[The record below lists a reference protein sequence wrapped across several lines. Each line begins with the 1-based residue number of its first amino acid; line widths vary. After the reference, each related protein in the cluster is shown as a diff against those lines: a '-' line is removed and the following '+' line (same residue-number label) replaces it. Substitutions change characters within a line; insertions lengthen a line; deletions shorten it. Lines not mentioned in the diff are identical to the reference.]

1 MALGGNASTVG
12 VDVSKRSIKIAAVR
26 PGRKPILLFA
36 TVFATPDGAIEG
48 GMVVAPHAVVQAIRQ
63 VISAAKLRGSRAV
76 IGMGGRNVL
85 IRNLTFP
92 PMPAE
97 ELKAAVKWEAERHL
111 PLRIEDAVV
120 DAQVVREVKTGPQRH
135 LDVLMAAVPEREA
148 LAYYQI
154 MTQAGLEVVAIEA
167 TALALARTLGE
178 TPQPTAAIDVGAENT
193 ELVIVQNSL
202 PLICRSIP
210 VGSMH
215 LTESA
220 PDDAVA
226 AAADDAP
233 TLQNLLVGL
242 SRSVDYFQAQ
252 TQGQSVARAVLSGDG
267 ALRPGLAEM
276 IAAELG
282 VPTELGAPLSMFTH
296 GRGIAQELLDHDAP
310 LAVAAGLALRKVA

>member
-1 MALGGNASTVG
+1 MLYAQ
-12 VDVSKRSIKIAAVR
+12 
-26 PGRKPILLFA
+26 
-36 TVFATPDGAIEG
+36 VFPTPEGAIDG
-48 GMVVAPHAVVQAIRQ
+48 GMVVAPHAVVTALRQA
-63 VISAAKLRGSRAV
+63 VSGAKLRGSRAV
-76 IGMGGRNVL
+76 VGMGGRNVL

-193 ELVIVQNSL
+193 ELVIVQNGL

-210 VGSMH
+210 VGSLH
-215 LTESA
+215 LSA
-220 PDDAVA
+220 SDAEA
-226 AAADDAP
+226 APAAPAADDAP

-252 TQGQSVARAVLSGDG
+252 TQGQSVARAVLTGDG

-282 VPTELGAPLSMFTH
+282 VPTEIGAPLSFFTH
-296 GRGIAQELLDHDAP
+296 GRGISQELLDHDAP